1 MQAAAA
7 ATVAFTKLPLGQS
20 QTEETAT
27 GASRLLDPRLFLGV
41 GAIALL
47 LAGGLVFFIRRQQSG

>member
-1 MQAAAA
+1 M
-7 ATVAFTKLPLGQS
+7 PLGQAA
-20 QTEETAT
+20 ETAT

-47 LAGGLVFFIRRQQSG
+47 LAGGLVFFIRRQQGG